1 LQRELGIS
9 RNISSVFC
17 SRKQKAKIILRHIK
31 EKIVMQSNIIMLS
44 SIFVSL
50 CPEYPHGSSHLI
62 KETSLTPTLPRKGKE
77 KRMQSEKMV
86 KPTE

>member
-1 LQRELGIS
+1 
-9 RNISSVFC
+9 
-17 SRKQKAKIILRHIK
+17 
-31 EKIVMQSNIIMLS
+31 MQSNIIMLS